1 MDHPLGSFDHS
12 ADFHSFHK
20 ERALCRKKFLR
31 AFPKGFKDPKFLAW
45 ERDYKWEAHEQWN
58 ELLGQKEYQ
67 RLNQAK
73 EYEEVCRRALRV
85 ESRTNLLFSFEK
97 MALRDAVRT
106 SAGARAFALGLYQW
120 LHGNRHQEERFDSFV
135 EMVDGLP
142 RYQTRVLTWPLISVF
157 GFIAQP
163 NEHLLLKPLITKRA
177 AKAYHFPFAYASRPT
192 WATYENVLEF
202 AALIKEDIAD
212 LKPRDM
218 IDVQSFL
225 FVLGSPFYA

>member
-1 MDHPLGSFDHS
+1 MEHPIGGFDHS
-12 ADFHSFHK
+12 EVFRSFEK
-20 ERALCRKKFLR
+20 ERKQCRKKFLR

-45 ERDYKWEAHEQWN
+45 EREYKWEAHEQWTQ
-58 ELLGQKEYQ
+58 LLGQTEYH
-67 RLNQAK
+67 RLILAK

-97 MALRDAVRT
+97 MALHDAVRT
-106 SAGARAFALGLYQW
+106 AEGARAFALGLYQW
-120 LHGNRHQEERFDSFV
+120 LHGTRHMEERFEAFV
-135 EMVDGLP
+135 EMVEALP
-142 RYQTRVLTWPLISVF
+142 RRQTRVLTWPLVSVF

-163 NEHLLLKPLITKRA
+163 KQHLFLKPLITKQA
-177 AKAYHFPFAYASRPT
+177 AKAYHFPFAYASRPS
-192 WATYENVLEF
+192 WGTYENVLEF

-218 IDVQSFL
+218 IDVQSFI